1 MAMLFVGLWLTHW
14 IPLAWTAL
22 ASEVQVLDSKL
33 ESLQW

>member
-1 MAMLFVGLWLTHW
+1 MAMLFVGLQLTHC

-33 ESLQW
+33 ENLE